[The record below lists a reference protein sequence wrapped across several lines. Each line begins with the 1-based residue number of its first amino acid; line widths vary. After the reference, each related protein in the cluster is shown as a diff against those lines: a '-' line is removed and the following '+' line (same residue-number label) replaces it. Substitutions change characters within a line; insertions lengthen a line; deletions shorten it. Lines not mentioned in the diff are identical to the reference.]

1 MKVYRLD
8 TNYSNYLNHFEP
20 KISINKNGKEN
31 RPFLG
36 VVLTVHNINFFAP
49 LTSPKAKHLTMKNT
63 QDFLKIDDGFL
74 GGINLN
80 NMIPIPRIA
89 LQEINISQIQDIKY
103 RQMLYK
109 QLNWVKNNQER
120 INNRAKNLYYLV
132 IQKKATNDLIERCCN
147 FRLLEEKCQ
156 EFIESRKIS

>member
-1 MKVYRLD
+1 MKVYKLD

-20 KISINKNGKEN
+20 KISIADNGKEN

-49 LTSPKAKHLTMKNT
+49 LTSPKAKHITMKNS

-80 NMIPIPRIA
+80 NMIPIPKTA
-89 LQEINISQIQDIKY
+89 LREINISQIKDIKY
-103 RQMLYK
+103 KQMLYK
-109 QLNWVKNNQER
+109 QLNWIRDNKER

-132 IQKKATNDLIERCCN
+132 VQRKATNDLINRCCD

-156 EFIESRKIS
+156 EFIENRKIS

>member
-1 MKVYRLD
+1 MKVYKLD

-20 KISINKNGKEN
+20 KISTTEHGKEN

-36 VVLTVHNINFFAP
+36 VVLKVHNSNFFAP

-63 QDFLKIDDGFL
+63 QDFLKIDGGFL

-80 NMIPIPRIA
+80 NMIPIPKIA
-89 LQEINISQIQDIKY
+89 LSEINISKIKDIKY
-103 RQMLYK
+103 KQMLYK
-109 QLNWVKNNQER
+109 QLNWVQNNQER
-120 INNRAKNLYYLV
+120 INNRARNLYYLV
-132 IQKKATNDLIERCCN
+132 IQGKANTDLIERCCN

-156 EFIESRKIS
+156 EFIDNRKIG

>member
-8 TNYSNYLNHFEP
+8 TNYSNYLNYYEP
-20 KISINKNGKEN
+20 KISIAQGGKEN

-80 NMIPIPRIA
+80 NMIPIPKTA
-89 LQEINISQIQDIKY
+89 LHEINISKIQDIKY
-103 RQMLYK
+103 RHMLYK
-109 QLNWVKNNQER
+109 QLNWIRDNKER

-147 FRLLEEKCQ
+147 FKLLEEKCQ
-156 EFIESRKIS
+156 EFIENRKIS